1 MGRGVGRFARPRARR
16 PSAPSTG
23 GHRGREIDI
32 ATPSRV
38 EPASTPPSADEADP
52 SGEPAA
58 PAADD
63 RLPLSPPDHT
73 LDPASRRA
81 GWRLII
87 RLLRS
92 QWAGVTFGVVVG
104 LCWTAAKVSAPALV
118 QRAIDQGIVADDHAA
133 LVQWSLAI
141 AGVAVAAALFTGL
154 RRYWA
159 FRESRMV
166 ETRLRDE
173 IYAHIQRLHFG
184 FHDRVQAGD
193 LMSRANTDLQQIQ
206 ALVVLIP
213 LTISNFVTVAA
224 VTVILFTID
233 WKLALLSLAS
243 LPLLNYL
250 GKRFSTRL
258 HPFVMG
264 IQLESAELASVV
276 EETVSGVRVVK
287 GFGSQGV
294 QARRLRKEADDL
306 YGTSMG
312 AARVRA
318 RFLPGMEL
326 LPNIGLILVLGFGGY
341 QVLEGN
347 LSLGQL
353 IEFNVYIYLLIW
365 PLRMLGMIIAQGQ
378 RAAASAQRVD
388 AVLATDPAVVSP
400 AHPVALPAGS
410 TDGHH
415 GLGAVRFEDV
425 TFRYE
430 PGARAPV
437 LDHLVLHIA
446 PGESVALVGAT
457 GSGKSTV
464 ARLIPRFYDVESGRV
479 TIDGVDIRQLDLVH
493 LRRAVG
499 LVFEDT
505 FLFSSTIAENIAFA
519 DPEATDDRIHAAAR
533 LSGAH
538 DFIVE
543 LPDGYATEIGERG
556 FSLSG
561 GQRQRIAIARA
572 ILADPRVLILDDATS
587 SVDPTKE
594 HEIRD
599 ALTEVMRDRT
609 TIVIAHRP
617 ATVALADRVVL
628 IDGGRA
634 VAEGTHD
641 TLLATSAAYRQVLAA
656 ADQHD
661 DEPQA
666 ALPSHDAPTGD
677 ADGRVDHAGG
687 ADADHGT
694 LR

>member
-1 MGRGVGRFARPRARR
+1 MLGP
-16 PSAPSTG
+16 
-23 GHRGREIDI
+23 
-32 ATPSRV
+32 AT
-38 EPASTPPSADEADP
+38 
-52 SGEPAA
+52 
-58 PAADD
+58 
-63 RLPLSPPDHT
+63 
-73 LDPASRRA
+73 RRA
-81 GWRLII
+81 GWSLI
-87 RLLRS
+87 RRTLRS
-92 QWAGVTFGVVVG
+92 QWAGITFGVVVG

-118 QRAIDQGIVADDHAA
+118 QRAIDQGIVAEDRSA
-133 LVQWSLAI
+133 LVEWASAI
-141 AGVAVAAALFTGL
+141 AVVAVIAALFTGL

-166 ETRLRDE
+166 EARLRDA
-173 IYAHIQRLHFG
+173 IYTQIQRLHFA

-233 WKLALLSLAS
+233 AKLALLSLAS

-258 HPFVMG
+258 HPYVMG
-264 IQLESAELASVV
+264 IQTESAELASVV

-287 GFGSQGV
+287 GFGAQEV
-294 QARRLRKEADDL
+294 QAGRLRTEASDL
-306 YGTSMG
+306 YETSMG

-318 RFLPGMEL
+318 RYLPAMEL
-326 LPNIGLILVLGFGGY
+326 LPNIGLILVLGYGGH
-341 QVLEGN
+341 QVLAGN

-378 RAAASAQRVD
+378 RAAASARRVD
-388 AVLATDPAVVSP
+388 AVLATQPAIVSP
-400 AHPVALPAGS
+400 ARPTSLPVGS
-410 TDGHH
+410 TAGHR
-415 GLGAVRFEDV
+415 GLGAVRFTDV
-425 TFRYE
+425 TFGYE
-430 PGARAPV
+430 PGAPTPV
-437 LDHLVLHIA
+437 LDSLSLDIA
-446 PGESVALVGAT
+446 PGESLALVGAT
-457 GSGKSTV
+457 GSGKSTI
-464 ARLIPRFYDVESGRV
+464 ARLIPRFYDIDDGSL
-479 TIDGVDIRQLDLVH
+479 TLDGVDVRQLDVLA

-505 FLFSSTIAENIAFA
+505 FLFSSTIADNIAFA
-519 DPEATDDRIHAAAR
+519 DAEATDERIHAAAR

-628 IDGGRA
+628 IDAGR
-634 VAEGTHD
+634 VIAEGTHES
-641 TLLATSAAYRQVLAA
+641 LLASSADYRRVLAA
-656 ADQHD
+656 A
-661 DEPQA
+661 EVE
-666 ALPSHDAPTGD
+666 
-677 ADGRVDHAGG
+677 R
-687 ADADHGT
+687 
-694 LR
+694 